1 MKPGLLVEDAAK
13 RLGVSHKS
21 VLRLIEGQKL
31 DALKAGPKLY
41 FIPED
46 SLQRYMERAPVGE
59 KAGKATL

>member
-1 MKPGLLVEDAAK
+1 MKPGLLVEDAAQ

-21 VLRLIEGQKL
+21 ALRLIESGKL

-46 SLQRYMERAPVGE
+46 SLQRYLDQSE
-59 KAGKATL
+59 K

>member
-13 RLGVSHKS
+13 RLGVSHKF

-46 SLQRYMERAPVGE
+46 SLQRYIDRSE
-59 KAGKATL
+59 K